1 MILVKGVVF
10 FFSRGDP
17 FAGNPGLFYVA
28 RSQTGT
34 AARFDRDGI
43 EIEADHLQRGWMLT
57 TFLGV

>member
-1 MILVKGVVF
+1 MVF
-10 FFSRGDP
+10 LISEGDP
-17 FAGNPGLFYVA
+17 LAGNPGLFYIA
-28 RSQTGT
+28 KLQTGT